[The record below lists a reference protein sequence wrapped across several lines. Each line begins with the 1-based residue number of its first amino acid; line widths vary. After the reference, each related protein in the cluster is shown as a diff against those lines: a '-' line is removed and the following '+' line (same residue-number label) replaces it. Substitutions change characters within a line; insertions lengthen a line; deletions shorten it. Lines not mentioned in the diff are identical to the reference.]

1 MRFAFMVLNDVLYNI
16 ASTLWSVHHLCL
28 VNFFNINIL
37 NSLFLCECTNVF
49 YGKTQ
54 YISIS
59 NSIGN
64 YIFVQRL
71 TKQHFGSSFTVLICS
86 CIVGK
91 NRSTCK
97 TKHLTTFKEILDV
110 FVGFS
115 KLRTV
120 TLVKNKNNA
129 LVF

>member
-16 ASTLWSVHHLCL
+16 ASTLWSVHHLWL

-37 NSLFLCECTNVF
+37 NILFLFECTNVF

-59 NSIGN
+59 NGIGN

-71 TKQHFGSSFTVLICS
+71 TKQHFGGTFSI
-86 CIVGK
+86 IVGSGIFSK
-91 NRSTCK
+91 YGRSCK
-97 TKHLTTFKEILDV
+97 TKHLTRSEERRVGKESRSR
-110 FVGFS
+110 GAPC
-115 KLRTV
+115 R
-120 TLVKNKNNA
+120 
-129 LVF
+129 